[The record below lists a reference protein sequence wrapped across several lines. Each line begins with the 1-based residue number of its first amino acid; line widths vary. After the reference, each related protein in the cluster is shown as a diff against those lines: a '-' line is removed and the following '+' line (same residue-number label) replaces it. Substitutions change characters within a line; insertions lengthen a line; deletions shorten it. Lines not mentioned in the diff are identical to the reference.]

1 MQIEHYCCNKTE
13 VVVAPVCSCHLL
25 NALNHEKTCLHV
37 VACPLE
43 VHVLHVLRNT
53 GLTFTRSTLPSG
65 GSSRVVLW
73 ECGGGGGGGDRWRS
87 GRREPEED
95 VRGSG
100 VEGKCGEAGVG
111 PWAGGLLCSP

>member
-37 VACPLE
+37 VACLGE

-65 GSSRVVLW
+65 APREWFCGNAVEAEAEVI
-73 ECGGGGGGGDRWRS
+73 GGGPVPAGTR
-87 GRREPEED
+87 GRREGKWC
-95 VRGSG
+95 RG
-100 VEGKCGEAGVG
+100 
-111 PWAGGLLCSP
+111 